1 MRRTG
6 IASLPLHLGKAPPW
20 LFKRMKRLSSLIV
33 KAIVLEYGRNEF
45 LRRISDPIWFQA
57 MGCALGYDWHSSGL
71 TTVLTGA
78 LREALSEEDLGVVVL
93 GGKGKVSRKVPEE
106 IAKLASKYEL
116 SQHKIEVLIRAS
128 RLSAKVDNAVLQDGY
143 SLYHHAFFVTEE
155 GYWAVVQQGMNPK
168 IRLARRYHWLGENI
182 SSFVNEPHSGLISER
197 VEGIVFDLTARSSSP
212 AREASVDLV
221 KEGPNRLKRM
231 IREATRGPLSKY
243 LEEKPLPKYVEFPRK
258 LNWDALKKAYEM
270 SVTDFQ
276 ELVEIRG
283 FGPGTIRA
291 LALLAELVEG
301 VEVSRKDPV
310 RYSFAFGGKDGVPYL
325 VDTSRMD
332 KAISFMSDIV
342 SWLEIKSEEKSQIL
356 RRLSEIL
363 PREARWK
370 EHDK

>member
-6 IASLPLHLGKAPPW
+6 IASLPLHPGKAPPW

-33 KAIVLEYGRNEF
+33 TAIVLEYGRKEF

-78 LREALSEEDLGVVVL
+78 LREALSEEDQGIAVL
-93 GGKGKVSRKVPEE
+93 GGKGRVSRKVPEE
-106 IAKLASKYEL
+106 ITKLTSKYEL
-116 SQHKIEVLIRAS
+116 SQQKIEALIRAS

-168 IRLARRYHWLGENI
+168 IRLARRYHWLGESV
-182 SSFVNEPHSGLISER
+182 SSFINEPHSGLISER
-197 VEGIVFDLTARSSSP
+197 VEEIVFDLTARSSNP

-221 KEGPNRLKRM
+221 NEGPNRLRRM
-231 IREATRGPLSKY
+231 FREATRGPLSKY

-258 LNWDALKKAYEM
+258 LNWEALKKAYEV
-270 SVTDFQ
+270 SVSDFQ

-310 RYSFAFGGKDGVPYL
+310 RYSFAFGGKDGVPYP

-356 RRLSEIL
+356 KRLSEIL
-363 PREARWK
+363 PEKKR
-370 EHDK
+370 